1 MPLRA
6 AVPNGLRAGAP
17 PTPELGPL
25 HSLLSTVAFAL
36 TICSAAKA
44 QHYRA
49 HLYQDAD
56 GLPRRQTYAA
66 AQDPTGRMWFANR
79 MGVVC
84 YDGASWQQAQA
95 VQRPKGHI
103 SVDEAGAVWCVDRF
117 AELELHC
124 LHAGAWTV
132 HPLPA
137 DVARGRASALLAT
150 GPGRVYVGTFAHGV
164 VALDGGDYRVLPV
177 LPGMDRTVRAI
188 ARHDEHLLVATGA
201 ALARYRE
208 ADLTQPPELTPDLPG
223 PVRGMAS
230 DRDCVWI
237 AGEGWFGR
245 WTPDGVVTFGLPEAR
260 DPGELLR
267 LAMTRDGEGGAILA
281 ASYTKTF
288 ACHHVDGEG
297 RVTAIAA
304 GTMLPIRG
312 VSSLTL
318 DREHNVWACGGHGV
332 CKLTPTDIA
341 CYSSQHGLFAD
352 EVTAIC
358 RRRDGD
364 VVLGH
369 EGGLS
374 LLRPGATERVAFPP
388 AKEHARVMDLAT
400 DDEDQVWIAAAWAG
414 LARLDAE
421 GGLMFWNTPGLGQL
435 HAVAVRGTQLWL
447 GGQAGLFRFE
457 AGRFAQ
463 QRFEGPLQPRCVRS
477 LTCAPDGAIWMATVT
492 QGVLRMG
499 PDGEL
504 TQWTSSDGM
513 ERSTFGVTLL
523 PDGRVLAASSAGLL
537 ELDDGGFARP
547 DESLGREPVF
557 FAVQGDRPDELW
569 QGTARG
575 VILSRGA
582 GVRRIDRSAGFLGRE
597 TNRHAALRHP
607 SGDLWVGSDAGLNR
621 VSGASY
627 RGAAR
632 RPTLELLELGLEE
645 NEPDE
650 LGGGRTS
657 TNLTARF
664 RAISFFDESKLRFYY
679 KLEGLHDDW
688 IGPAELPDR
697 VLRFTGLDPGD
708 YRLRAFIEGADNQRS
723 DEVVSPPVAVTPA
736 FLDRWWALPLLGLL
750 ACLMVWRIG
759 KCVWMARYARRLEAA
774 VAERTRQLGD
784 AQQDLARER
793 DQMEC
798 TLDSIGDA
806 VVATDA
812 DGVVFHWNNAAG
824 ELTGIDAG
832 SALGRRWSD
841 LLPGLELPESGEFR
855 FDGVT
860 VGGRVRTVEGSVAK
874 LRDSSRG
881 GVAAL
886 RDVTHR
892 TQLEQEVA
900 RRQRLESVGTLAAGI
915 AHDFNNDLTV
925 LRGTLDLLSEEA
937 SLDAGLLDNVDAAR
951 DTIDHSVSLTGQ
963 LLTFSSGGAPAR
975 RPTDLATLLEDA
987 AERAL
992 SGSDVRVHYDLDA
1005 ALPDAD
1011 VDPVQMTQVLHNLLI
1026 NARDHLPAGGN
1037 LTLSLRAAAPATEAG
1052 EQAGRWL
1059 ELTVSDDGPGMLVE
1073 QQERAFD
1080 LFYSTREGQPG
1091 LGLSVVHATVTRHG
1105 GQVRLSSRPGEGTTF
1120 RLTLPAVAEAEPVV
1134 ELPRPAVASPAD
1146 SKVLVMDDEPA
1157 VRRVLVRMLQ
1167 TLGCEVVEAVKGEE
1181 AIAAYDDART
1191 AGAPFDLVTLD
1202 LKVAGGL
1209 GGLATAEAL
1218 LARDPHA
1225 RLLAVS
1231 GYSDE
1236 GTLAKFEAAGFCGAL
1251 AKPFQRRDLIE
1262 KLEAVRSRALAQRT

>member
-1 MPLRA
+1 M
-6 AVPNGLRAGAP
+6 
-17 PTPELGPL
+17 
-25 HSLLSTVAFAL
+25 HSLLSTVTFAL
-36 TICSAAKA
+36 TVCSAVTA

-49 HLYQDAD
+49 HFYHDSD

-66 AQDPTGRMWFANR
+66 AQDRDGRMWFANR
-79 MGVVC
+79 LGVVC
-84 YDGASWQQAQA
+84 YDGATWQQAGE

-103 SVDEAGAVWCVDRF
+103 SIDDEGAVWCVDRF

-124 LHAGAWTV
+124 LRAGTWSV

-137 DVARGRASALLAT
+137 DIARGRASALLAT
-150 GPGRVYVGTFAHGV
+150 GRGRVYVGTYKHGV
-164 VALDGGDYRVLPV
+164 IARDGDVFRALPV
-177 LPGMDRTVRAI
+177 APGMGRQVRAL
-188 ARHDEHLLVATGA
+188 AQHGDDLLVATGA

-208 ADLTQPPELTPDLPG
+208 ADLTQPPTLTADLPG
-223 PVRGMAS
+223 PVHGMAS
-230 DRDCVWI
+230 DDDCVWL

-245 WTPDGVVTFGLPEAR
+245 WTPDGVATFGLPEAR
-260 DPGELLR
+260 DPGELLH
-267 LAMTRDGEGGAILA
+267 LAMTRDGAGGAVLA
-281 ASYTKTF
+281 TSFTKTF

-304 GTMLPIRG
+304 DAALPVRG

-318 DREHNVWACGGHGV
+318 DREHNVWVCGGHGV

-341 CYSSQHGLFAD
+341 CFTSQHGLLAD

-364 VVLGH
+364 LVLGH

-374 LLRPGATERVAFPP
+374 LLRTGRTERIPFPP

-400 DDEDQVWIAAAWAG
+400 DDADQVWIAAAWAG

-421 GGLMFWNTPGLGQL
+421 GRVVFWTTPGLGQL
-435 HAVAVRGTQLWL
+435 HAVATRGDELWL

-457 AGRFAQ
+457 AGRFTP

-492 QGVLRMG
+492 QGVLRMD
-499 PDGEL
+499 PDGAL
-504 TQWTSSDGM
+504 TQWTSKDGM

-523 PDGRVLAASSAGLL
+523 PEGRVLAASSAGLL
-537 ELDDGGFARP
+537 ELKEGGFAP
-547 DESLGREPVF
+547 ATESLGREPVF
-557 FAVQGDRPDELW
+557 FATPGVGPNELW
-569 QGTARG
+569 QGTTRG
-575 VILSRGA
+575 VIFSRGA

-607 SGDLWVGSDAGLNR
+607 NGELWVGSDAGLNR

-627 RGAAR
+627 RSAAC
-632 RPTLELLELGLEE
+632 RPTLELLDLGLDEH
-645 NEPDE
+645 EPDE
-650 LGGGRTS
+650 LGGGRARTS
-657 TNLTARF
+657 LTARF
-664 RAISFFDESKLRFYY
+664 RAISFFEEAKLRFYY

-688 IGPAELPDR
+688 VGPVDRPDR
-697 VLRFTGLDPGD
+697 VLRFSDLEPGE

-723 DEVVSPPVAVTPA
+723 DEVAAPPVTVTPA
-736 FLDRWWALPLLGLL
+736 FLDRWWALPLLGLA
-750 ACLMVWRIG
+750 ACLMAWRIG
-759 KCVWMARYARRLEAA
+759 RCVWMARYARRLEEA
-774 VAERTRQLGD
+774 VEERTRQLGA
-784 AQQDLARER
+784 AQLELARER

-812 DGVVFHWNNAAG
+812 DGVVFHWNSAA
-824 ELTGIDAG
+824 EALTGVDAG
-832 SALGRRWSD
+832 GALGRRWSD
-841 LLPGLELPESGEFR
+841 LLPALELPESGEFR

-860 VGGRVRTVEGSVAK
+860 VGGRVRTVEGCVAR
-874 LRDSSRG
+874 LRNRSRG

-892 TQLEQEVA
+892 TRLEQEVA

-937 SLDAGLLDNVDAAR
+937 SLDAGLLDNVAAAR

-963 LLTFSSGGAPAR
+963 LLTFSSGGAPVR
-975 RPTDLATLLEDA
+975 RPTDLAGLLEDV

-992 SGSDVRVHYDLDA
+992 ASSDVRVHYDLDA

-1011 VDPVQMTQVLHNLLI
+1011 VDPAQMRQVLHNLLV

-1037 LTLSLRAAAPATEAG
+1037 LTLSLREAAAATCE
-1052 EQAGRWL
+1052 EPGRWL
-1059 ELTVSDDGPGMLVE
+1059 ELTVSDDGPGMPVE
-1073 QQERAFD
+1073 QQQRAFD
-1080 LFYSTREGQPG
+1080 LFYSTREGQSG

-1105 GQVRLSSRPGEGTTF
+1105 GQVRLTSTPGEGTTF
-1120 RLTLPAVAEAEPVV
+1120 RLLLPAVAAAETVV
-1134 ELPRPAVASPAD
+1134 EVERPAASAPAD
-1146 SKVLVMDDEPA
+1146 GKVLVMDDEPA
-1157 VRRVLVRMLQ
+1157 VRHVLVRMLQ
-1167 TLGCEVVEAVKGEE
+1167 TLGCEVVEAAKGED
-1181 AIAAYDDART
+1181 AIAAYDDARA
-1191 AGAPFDLVTLD
+1191 AGTPFDLVTLD

-1209 GGLATAEAL
+1209 GGLETAEAL
-1218 LARDPHA
+1218 LARDPGA

-1231 GYSDE
+1231 GYSDD
-1236 GTLAKFEAAGFCGAL
+1236 GTLAQFEAAGFCGAL
-1251 AKPFQRRDLIE
+1251 AKPFQRSDLVA
-1262 KLEAVRSRALAQRT
+1262 KLQAIGDRTPAPRS